1 MSDID
6 VIIVGGGLAGISCA
20 VTLHKKGVWPLVLE
34 ASDDI
39 GGRVRTDFVEGYLL
53 DRGAQVL
60 LTAYPE
66 AQRMLDYSALDLRYY
81 EPGALVRFGGS
92 FHHVVDPWRRPLKIE
107 KSIATPIGT
116 FSDKLK
122 TAFLRRRTLKGDLSD
137 IYSRP
142 ETSTFGY
149 LVKAGLSDSMID
161 RFFRPFL
168 GSIFFDTRLDV
179 SSRVFE
185 FGFRMFS
192 EGESALPAKG
202 IGEIPK
208 QLASRIPEE
217 CIRTD
222 AHVASLNEKTVILES
237 GESLTAKR
245 LVIATGGHEAARL
258 LGQKTT
264 PEARGMVCMQFAAEA
279 SPLPEPLLVL
289 NGDNR
294 GPVCSLSV
302 PSLLTSKIVP
312 AGRELITVTVLG
324 DPEEDDEELKQAVR
338 EQLVDWFGP
347 IIREWQHLR
356 TLRIPHALP
365 LQIPPVEDPVRAPV
379 RISRNLF
386 ICGEH
391 RSTASFQWA
400 MVSGRR
406 AAEAV
411 VRSFQE

>member
-1 MSDID
+1 MPDID
-6 VIIVGGGLAGISCA
+6 VIIVGGGLAGLCCA
-20 VTLHKKGVWPLVLE
+20 VSLYRKGVSPLILE
-34 ASDDI
+34 AADDI
-39 GGRVRTDFVEGYLL
+39 GGRVRTDFVDGYLL
-53 DRGAQVL
+53 DRGSQVL

-66 AQRMLDYSALDLRYY
+66 AQRMLDYAALDLRYY
-81 EPGALVRFGGS
+81 EPGALVRFGGA

-122 TAFLRRRTLKGDLSD
+122 TAFLRRRVLKGDLSE

-149 LVKAGLSDSMID
+149 LMKTGLSDSMID

-179 SSRVFE
+179 SSRAFE

-192 EGESALPAKG
+192 QGESALPAKG
-202 IGEIPK
+202 IGEIPR
-208 QLASRIPEE
+208 QIAAHLPEE

-222 AHVASLNEKTVILES
+222 AKVGSLGEKTVMLES

-245 LVIATGGHEAARL
+245 LVVATNGSEAARL
-258 LGQKTT
+258 LGKE
-264 PEARGMVCMQFAAEA
+264 PMPDARSMVCMQFAAEA
-279 SPLPEPLLVL
+279 SPVSEPLLVL
-289 NGDNR
+289 NGDQR

-312 AGRELITVTVLG
+312 AGKELVAVTILG
-324 DPEEDDEELKQAVR
+324 DPEDDDEELKQAVR

-356 TLRIPHALP
+356 TLRIPRALP
-365 LQIPPVEDPVRAPV
+365 LQIPPVEDPFRAPV
-379 RISRNLF
+379 RITRNLF
-386 ICGEH
+386 VCGEH
-391 RSTASFQWA
+391 SSSASFQWA

-411 VRSFQE
+411 IRSFQE